1 MANTSKKTNTGN
13 KKGTK
18 KTTSASATK
27 KMATTKKKTATAS
40 ANKSKAV
47 KTATTK
53 SGTRSKTSA
62 AKITSTGAK
71 KSTATTA
78 KKKTTTAKKTTTKK
92 EIAPKEEKL
101 NLVDELEN
109 EVKEEKVIKTSSN
122 NEKRNKIFTIA
133 AIAILLVAII
143 LSCFASNKN
152 GKYNKK
158 PNQNASQTTTG
169 GAGTGGASAESEAIK
184 DEERKELNN
193 ISIDDYLS
201 LLNGEEA
208 SIIYI
213 ARPTCSHCQV
223 QKPIMENLV
232 FKYENLKIN
241 YLNTDELDNE
251 GIKKLQSSDEFFNE
265 GWGTPT
271 TLIVKGGKI
280 VDSIAGETSG
290 ASLVELFKKY
300 GIID

>member
-1 MANTSKKTNTGN
+1 MANTNKKTNTGN

-18 KTTSASATK
+18 KVASTTVK
-27 KMATTKKKTATAS
+27 KTTKTATAKKNAS
-40 ANKSKAV
+40 TTNASKNKAV

-53 SGTRSKTSA
+53 SGTRSKTSV
-62 AKITSTGAK
+62 AKTTSTAAK
-71 KSTATTA
+71 KSTSTA
-78 KKKTTTAKKTTTKK
+78 VKKKTTTVKKA
-92 EIAPKEEKL
+92 APKEEKI
-101 NLVDELEN
+101 NLIEKVEN
-109 EVKEEKVIKTSSN
+109 EVKEEKVIKTNSDD
-122 NEKRNKIFTIA
+122 EKRNKIFTIA
-133 AIAILLVAII
+133 AVSILLLAII
-143 LSCFASNKN
+143 LSCFATNKN
-152 GKYNKK
+152 GKYSKT
-158 PNQNASQTTTG
+158 PNQGAGQTAPG
-169 GAGTGGASAESEAIK
+169 GSGTGGVSAESEAIK

-193 ISIDDYLS
+193 INIDDYLS
-201 LLNGEEA
+201 LLAGEEA

-251 GIKKLQSSDEFFNE
+251 GMGKLQSSDDFFKE

-300 GIID
+300 GIIN

>member
-27 KMATTKKKTATAS
+27 KMATTKKKTAAAS

-122 NEKRNKIFTIA
+122 DEKRNKIFTIA

-152 GKYNKK
+152 GKYNKT

-169 GAGTGGASAESEAIK
+169 GAGTGGVSAESEAIK

>member
-101 NLVDELEN
+101 NLVDELGN

-122 NEKRNKIFTIA
+122 DEKRNKIFTIA

>member
-1 MANTSKKTNTGN
+1 MANTNKKTNTGN

-18 KTTSASATK
+18 KAASTSSTTAK
-27 KMATTKKKTATAS
+27 KTTKTTAAKKNTSTTNAS
-40 ANKSKAV
+40 KNKSV

-62 AKITSTGAK
+62 AKTTSTAAK
-71 KSTATTA
+71 KSTSTGV
-78 KKKTTTAKKTTTKK
+78 KKKTTTVKKT
-92 EIAPKEEKL
+92 APKEKKLDLIEK
-101 NLVDELEN
+101 VEN
-109 EVKEEKVIKTSSN
+109 EVKEEKVIKTNSN
-122 NEKRNKIFTIA
+122 DEKRNKIFTIA
-133 AIAILLVAII
+133 AVSILLLAII
-143 LSCFASNKN
+143 VSCFATNKN
-152 GKYNKK
+152 GKYSKT
-158 PNQNASQTTTG
+158 PNQGAGQTAPG
-169 GAGTGGASAESEAIK
+169 GSGTGGVSAESEAIK

-193 ISIDDYLS
+193 INIDDYLS
-201 LLNGEEA
+201 LLAGEEA

-251 GIKKLQSSDEFFNE
+251 GMGKLQSSDDFFKE

>member
-27 KMATTKKKTATAS
+27 KTTTTKKKTATAS

-71 KSTATTA
+71 KST
-78 KKKTTTAKKTTTKK
+78 TTTTKKKTTTKK

-122 NEKRNKIFTIA
+122 DEKRNKIFTIV

-223 QKPIMENLV
+223 QKPIMENLA